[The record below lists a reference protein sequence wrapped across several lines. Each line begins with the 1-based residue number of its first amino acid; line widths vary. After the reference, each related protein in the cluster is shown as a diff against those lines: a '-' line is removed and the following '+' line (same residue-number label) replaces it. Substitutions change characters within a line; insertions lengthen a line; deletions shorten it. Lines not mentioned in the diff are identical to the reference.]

1 MVIKLRYQESGVTG
15 AQDGVATMTKLSLTP
30 VESRLYKAMEH
41 VCFIH
46 QCIAS
51 AKGPGIH

>member
-1 MVIKLRYQESGVTG
+1 MVIKLRYQESGVMG
-15 AQDGVATMTKLSLTP
+15 AQDGVATMTKASSTP

-46 QCIAS
+46 QCIAR
-51 AKGPGIH
+51 AKGPGIQ

>member
-1 MVIKLRYQESGVTG
+1 MG

-30 VESRLYKAMEH
+30 VESRLYKAIEH

-46 QCIAS
+46 NYRQCQGAWHTVVTQKTFS
-51 AKGPGIH
+51 EYA